1 MKKLR
6 ILILT
11 PSNEVKRLLLEVEL
25 GLCIVDRGR
34 ARCRPNKIEAG
45 LGVVD
50 RGWPRGRG
58 NKVEGRLGKVDRGG
72 SGGRA
77 NKVKSG
83 LGLSLATAM
92 PGNKGCFPALRGTDE
107 VLLPVVLTVEV
118 CLPGARGVDKAGLPI
133 RCLPLAAS
141 GSCSHDGLL
150 GSNPVQLRLGPVT
163 LNSWYLGAS

>member
-1 MKKLR
+1 MLQQLLISLLSGVTSSKLNLGEMKNLR

-50 RGWPRGRG
+50 RSWPRCRSDKVQSGLGIVDWGWSRGRG
-58 NKVEGRLGKVDRGG
+58 
-72 SGGRA
+72 

-83 LGLSLATAM
+83 LGLPLATAM
-92 PGNKGCFPALRGTDE
+92 ASNKGCFPALRGTNE

-133 RCLPLAAS
+133 RCLPLA
-141 GSCSHDGLL
+141 
-150 GSNPVQLRLGPVT
+150 
-163 LNSWYLGAS
+163 